1 MLRCEILITKVS
13 DTKPRPWLC
22 NRNAHVALSQK
33 SPQNSARGDRTGAI
47 DVLDEVPSTSRHY
60 GEAQLTSVLV
70 LLDGRPHRRNH
81 RGRPA
86 QCGEARTASC
96 PRLSRALLEMR
107 AIVLGTALDWLRSGA
122 TSPATDSILGQ
133 PFDEAGL
140 RTGIEEA
147 LRELARHSPRRRHR
161 YTLVDLANSIRPP
174 SRGCEPTP
182 CRSGQSWSQIL
193 DQHCCLEPSR

>member
-1 MLRCEILITKVS
+1 MRRSAYGQLSETE
-13 DTKPRPWLC
+13 PR
-22 NRNAHVALSQK
+22 A
-33 SPQNSARGDRTGAI
+33 PQ
-47 DVLDEVPSTSRHY
+47 
-60 GEAQLTSVLV
+60 
-70 LLDGRPHRRNH
+70 
-81 RGRPA
+81 
-86 QCGEARTASC
+86 
-96 PRLSRALLEMR
+96 MR

-174 SRGCEPTP
+174 SGM
-182 CRSGQSWSQIL
+182 
-193 DQHCCLEPSR
+193 